1 LRVPLTV
8 AADDGLRTVRALRT
22 SSSGRALLV
31 LVGVAFGVV
40 LLAILGMSR
49 QVATPWPLSLLLGP
63 PCVVLAAAAARTVPV
78 TTRPADRAEKVLRG
92 LLAGAAPVVLVWV
105 LLVATN
111 APHMIGIAAS
121 PLALSG
127 AVLAVRRAANRTDLF
142 PEGHGL
148 ARMWQSVDDTDPLVN
163 CLPLLCRSLKR
174 SVDVV
179 VAAAILV
186 LSLPVLVIAAV
197 AILAEGRGGVV
208 FAQTRVGLGGRPFR
222 MYKLRTM
229 RPAND
234 DGEHKAYV
242 SELIR
247 GQGQPQGGIYK
258 LVADDR
264 RTRVG
269 RILRLLSLDELPQLW
284 NVLRG
289 DMSVVGPRPPLSA
302 EVALYDEVARC
313 RMATKPGLT
322 GLWQVSGRSRLSFQE
337 MVELDIRYWQ
347 QWSPL
352 LDLRIL
358 ARTPKAVLWDRE
370 TA

>member
-1 LRVPLTV
+1 VPLTV
-8 AADDGLRTVRALRT
+8 AADDGRRTVRALRT
-22 SSSGRALLV
+22 PSSGRALLV
-31 LVGVAFGVV
+31 LAGVVLGVV
-40 LLAILGMSR
+40 LLAILRTSR
-49 QVATPWPLSLLLGP
+49 QMATPWPLSLLLGP
-63 PCVVLAAAAARTVPV
+63 PCVVLAAAAAGTVPV
-78 TTRPADRAEKVLRG
+78 TTRPADRVEKVLRG
-92 LLAGAAPVVLVWV
+92 LLAGAAPVVLLWV
-105 LLVATN
+105 LLMATN
-111 APHMIGIAAS
+111 APRVTGIAAS
-121 PLALSG
+121 PLLLSG
-127 AVLAVRRAANRTDLF
+127 AVLAVRRAANRTYLL
-142 PEGHGL
+142 PEGHSTAKL
-148 ARMWQSVDDTDPLVN
+148 WRSVDGTGPPVN
-163 CLPLLCRSLKR
+163 YLPLLCRLLKR
-174 SVDVV
+174 TVDVV
-179 VAAAILV
+179 VAAAVLV

-197 AILAEGRGGVV
+197 AILAEGPGGVV

-269 RILRLLSLDELPQLW
+269 RILRMFSIDELPQLW

-302 EVALYDEVARC
+302 EVALYDQAAWR

-337 MVELDIRYWQ
+337 MVELDVRYWQ

-352 LDLRIL
+352 LDVRIL
-358 ARTPKAVLWDRE
+358 LRTPKAVLWGRE